1 MEEKVLTG
9 REVRERKLLLLM
21 PLVVVPLLTLLFY
34 VGGGGKGREAMVIAA
49 GFLKRLPGAVVGP
62 VTRLDKMGYYELAKR
77 DSVAARQRM
86 VIQSNYARQLGFG
99 DADSNVRRVRE
110 KLEVLKRVVRGPG
123 TQLAGSVAGPVV
135 VPVQLVSRPLR
146 APAMPVERVGSG
158 RPEELG
164 RLAQVMRVLQRDEGG
179 SAEMR
184 ELSGVVEKLLA
195 LQRGQTD
202 TGKRVVAGS
211 AAGDFAAVGS
221 MAAGFAAAGRA
232 VLPVRALP
240 EVDDTVGGFDSSRIE
255 AMVPEET
262 VLVSGGE
269 LRLELVRDV
278 LIGRQ
283 RVPAGTPVFGTV
295 SLSGER
301 LREVI
306 GAIACEGRVLP
317 VGLEVEDEDGMP
329 GIYIPGAPVSEALRE
344 SAGQELGTL
353 GSGVLSPTLA
363 GQTAGAG
370 IVLARSLI
378 GKKIRPVKVTIPA
391 GYRVLLHVQN
401 SGL

>member
-1 MEEKVLTG
+1 M
-9 REVRERKLLLLM
+9 LLFM

-34 VGGGGKGREAMVIAA
+34 VGGGGQGREAMVIAA

-77 DSVAARQRM
+77 DSVTARQRT

-99 DADSNVRRVRE
+99 DADSNVRRVKE
-110 KLEVLKRVVRGPG
+110 KLEVLKRVVRGPV
-123 TQLAGSVAGPVV
+123 TRLAGSVAGPAVA
-135 VPVQLVSRPLR
+135 PAQLVSRPLR
-146 APAMPVERVGSG
+146 APVMPAERVGAG

-195 LQRGQTD
+195 LQRGQAD
-202 TGKRVVAGS
+202 TGKRVVAASS
-211 AAGDFAAVGS
+211 APGFVAGGFATG
-221 MAAGFAAAGRA
+221 GFAATGSGAVARA

-262 VLVSGGE
+262 VLVSRGE
-269 LRLELVRDV
+269 LRMELVRDV

-301 LREVI
+301 LRVAI
-306 GAIACEGRVLP
+306 GAMACEGRMLP

-344 SAGQELGTL
+344 SAGQELGSL
-353 GSGVLSPTLA
+353 GSGVVSTTLA
-363 GQTAGAG
+363 GQAAGAG
-370 IVLARSLI
+370 VVLARSLI

>member
-1 MEEKVLTG
+1 M
-9 REVRERKLLLLM
+9 LLWM
-21 PLVVVPLLTLLFY
+21 PLVVVPLLTLLFF
-34 VGGGGKGREAMVIAA
+34 VGGGGKGRAAMVVAA
-49 GFLKRLPGAVVGP
+49 GFLKRLPGAVVGE
-62 VTRLDKMGYYELAKR
+62 VTKLDKMGYYELAKR
-77 DSVAARQRM
+77 DSLAARQRM

-99 DADSNVRRVRE
+99 DADENVRRVKE
-110 KLEVLKRVVRGPG
+110 KLEVLKRVVRGPASPG
-123 TQLAGSVAGPVV
+123 
-135 VPVQLVSRPLR
+135 LVNAH
-146 APAMPVERVGSG
+146 APALPVLVKGPAPASPPQVVMPGEREVG
-158 RPEELG
+158 RPVELG
-164 RLAQVMRVLQRDEGG
+164 RLATVMRALQRDEGG
-179 SAEMR
+179 SEEMR

-195 LQRGQTD
+195 LQRGQVD
-202 TGKRVVAGS
+202 TGRRVVGS
-211 AAGDFAAVGS
+211 LGPGFAAGGVAAGGFT
-221 MAAGFAAAGRA
+221 AGGFAAAGSMTAARA

-240 EVDDTVGGFDSSRIE
+240 EVEDTAGGFDSSRIE
-255 AMVPEET
+255 AMVPEEM

-301 LREVI
+301 LRVAI
-306 GAIACEGRVLP
+306 GAVACDGRMLL

-344 SAGQELGTL
+344 SAGQELGSL

-363 GQTAGAG
+363 GQAAGAG
-370 IVLARSLI
+370 VMLARSLI

-391 GYRVLLHVQN
+391 GYRVLLHVKN